1 VRAAFDRLAAIEAPA
16 ATGRILVEE
25 MATPEVELLV
35 GARRDGV
42 VPSLAIGFGGIWT
55 ELLGDVAV
63 VPLPVSPDRAERAI
77 RSLRAAPLLT
87 GGRGRDP
94 LDLAGAAR
102 LASRAGDALLEH
114 DLALLELNPVAVGR
128 DGAVALDA
136 VAQRCAAAARAEA
149 A

>member
-1 VRAAFDRLAAIEAPA
+1 
-16 ATGRILVEE
+16 

-55 ELLGDVAV
+55 EALEDVVV
-63 VPLPVSPDRAERAI
+63 VPLPVSPERAERAI

-87 GGRGRDP
+87 GGRGREP
-94 LDLAGAAR
+94 LDLAGAAE
-102 LASRAGDALLEH
+102 LAARVGDALLEH
-114 DLALLELNPVAVGR
+114 DLNLLELNPVAVGR
-128 DGAVALDA
+128 DGCVALDA
-136 VAQRCAAAARAEA
+136 VAQRSGAPARAEA